1 MNTLLKL
8 SVILLLVTVAGCSGA
23 KLKRDKPAD
32 VIYKEAMD
40 FFEREDY
47 EDAIAA
53 FQELN
58 AKYPVSEYTVQAKL
72 RIADS
77 YYKDENYPEAI
88 SAYREFEKLHPTNEN
103 LPYAIFQTGMSYF
116 NQMLTIDRDQT
127 PTMNAAA
134 EFARFLSRFPD
145 SQYADEAKKNQGT
158 ARNNLAEN
166 EFYVARFYFKKGNY
180 KAALERFDAV
190 RSKYPEFAGMDKVLF
205 YAAKAYI
212 EIDEKDKAKALL
224 EKLSNDYPL
233 SSYTNKA
240 KKILGDN

>member
-1 MNTLLKL
+1 MTTLLKL
-8 SVILLLVTVAGCSGA
+8 FVILLLVSVVGCSGT
-23 KLKRDKPAD
+23 KPKRDKSAD
-32 VIYKEAMD
+32 VMYKEAMD
-40 FFEREDY
+40 YFERKDY

-53 FQELN
+53 FQGLN
-58 AKYPVSEYTVQAKL
+58 AKYPVSEYTIQAKL

-88 SAYREFEKLHPTNEN
+88 AAYREFEKLHPTNEN
-103 LPYAIFQTGMSYF
+103 VPYAIFQAGMSYF

-127 PTMNAAA
+127 PTMSAVE
-134 EFARFLSRFPD
+134 EFARLLSRFPN
-145 SQYADEAKKNQGT
+145 SQYTDAAKKNLGA

-166 EFYVARFYFKKGNY
+166 EFYVGSFYFKKSNY
-180 KAALERFDAV
+180 KAALERLDAV
-190 RSKYPEFAGMDKVLF
+190 RSKYPEFAAMDKVLF

-212 EIDEKDKAKALL
+212 EIDEKDKGRALL

>member
-1 MNTLLKL
+1 MKTLLKL
-8 SVILLLVTVAGCSGA
+8 FVILLLVTVAGCSGA

-103 LPYAIFQTGMSYF
+103 LPYAVFQIGMSYF

-127 PTMNAAA
+127 PTMNAVA
-134 EFARFLSRFPD
+134 EFARLLSRFPD
-145 SQYADEAKKNQGT
+145 SRYTDEAKKNLGT
-158 ARNNLAEN
+158 ARKNLSEN

-190 RSKYPEFAGMDKVLF
+190 RNKYPEFAAMDKVLF

-224 EKLSNDYPL
+224 EKLSNDYPQ

>member
-1 MNTLLKL
+1 METLLKL
-8 SVILLLVTVAGCSGA
+8 FVILLLVTVAGCSGA

-32 VIYKEAMD
+32 VVYKEAMD

-58 AKYPVSEYTVQAKL
+58 AKYPGSEYTVQAKL

-88 SAYREFEKLHPTNEN
+88 SAYREFEKLHPSNEN
-103 LPYAIFQTGMSYF
+103 VPYAVFQTGMSYF
-116 NQMLTIDRDQT
+116 DQMLTIDRDQT
-127 PTMNAAA
+127 PTVA
-134 EFARFLSRFPD
+134 EFARLLSRFPG
-145 SQYADEAKKNQGT
+145 SKYTDEAKKNLGT

-166 EFYVARFYFKKGNY
+166 EFYVGSFYFRKDNY
-180 KAALERFDAV
+180 KAALDRFDAV

-212 EIDEKDKAKALL
+212 EIDEKDKGKALL
-224 EKLSNDYPL
+224 EKIGNDYPL